1 MICVGTDSLASNDSL
16 SMLEELKMFAD
27 TPLAQ
32 SLMWATINGA
42 RALGVER
49 EMGSVEVGK
58 RPGLV
63 LIEGVE
69 DVDGLRLMP
78 TAAARR
84 LI

>member
-1 MICVGTDSLASNDSL
+1 
-16 SMLEELKMFAD
+16 MFAD

-49 EMGSVEVGK
+49 EMGCGEGGK

-63 LIEGVE
+63 RIEGVE
-69 DVDGLRLMP
+69 DVDGLRLTP
-78 TAAARR
+78 TVAARR